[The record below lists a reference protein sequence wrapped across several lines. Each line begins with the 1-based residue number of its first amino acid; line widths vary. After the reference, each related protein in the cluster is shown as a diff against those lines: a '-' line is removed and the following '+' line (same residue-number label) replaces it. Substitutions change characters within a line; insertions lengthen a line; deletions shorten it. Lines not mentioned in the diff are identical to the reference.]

1 MFASRSYLLISILAV
16 ASGAP
21 KIRIKSSIPTW
32 YLPCGEI
39 LEIDESNEEAS
50 TDVDVKLYVQRLKIQ
65 HNLTLSNYL
74 LQDYDYLYE
83 KVRIGVNE
91 HQYIPN
97 WVPGKKDANAMKRR
111 IKSALSPQTVSAVR
125 LSYVHWSC
133 EIVPFRFSFEPLILL
148 NDGWL
153 IIYIKNNFFIYKSV
167 LRKVKVKQIFFLEKQ
182 KIKSNHF
189 NDSVINRRKKQKI
202 DRSTF
207 LENVKNSKNY
217 KPIKQLKIIEKF
229 EKFSRN
235 WRRLERKHISYLSC
249 ESSPSSKHA
258 INN

>member
-21 KIRIKSSIPTW
+21 ITRIKSSIPIW

-39 LEIDESNEEAS
+39 LEIDESIEQEEAS

-111 IKSALSPQTVSAVR
+111 IKSTLSPQTVSVLR
-125 LSYVHWSC
+125 LSYVHRKL
-133 EIVPFRFSFEPLILL
+133 IVRNRSIQIFVWTLDPLKRLT
-148 NDGWL
+148 DRHS
-153 IIYIKNNFFIYKSV
+153 IIYIKNNFFIYKSY
-167 LRKVKVKQIFFLEKQ
+167 EK
-182 KIKSNHF
+182 
-189 NDSVINRRKKQKI
+189 
-202 DRSTF
+202 
-207 LENVKNSKNY
+207 
-217 KPIKQLKIIEKF
+217 
-229 EKFSRN
+229 
-235 WRRLERKHISYLSC
+235 
-249 ESSPSSKHA
+249 
-258 INN
+258 

>member
-111 IKSALSPQTVSAVR
+111 IKSALSPQTIVNHFPKLHEDLQKFAVAFEELVEDETNPKIYNALQTTQIAIKSLLCEVEITIMDLPYLRIPSRVERSIMSNVEREPVDETRR
-125 LSYVHWSC
+125 LVRDWG
-133 EIVPFRFSFEPLILL
+133 ILL
-148 NDGWL
+148 KYRDYLHAW
-153 IIYIKNNFFIYKSV
+153 K
-167 LRKVKVKQIFFLEKQ
+167 RIF
-182 KIKSNHF
+182 
-189 NDSVINRRKKQKI
+189 D
-202 DRSTF
+202 
-207 LENVKNSKNY
+207 Y
-217 KPIKQLKIIEKF
+217 
-229 EKFSRN
+229 
-235 WRRLERKHISYLSC
+235 
-249 ESSPSSKHA
+249 
-258 INN
+258 